1 MGAASRLCSP
11 RAERPKGRYGGK
23 AFFSPFSPFSWG
35 GLEVMA
41 RGMKVPEGKDY
52 RCPPVPRVAVQRDGG
67 SVGFPVQLPT
77 GVRVRLPMATG
88 DWPAGASAQMWNT
101 SW

>member
-1 MGAASRLCSP
+1 MVGKLSSLPSP
-11 RAERPKGRYGGK
+11 PSPEVDPK
-23 AFFSPFSPFSWG
+23 

-41 RGMKVPEGKDY
+41 WGMKVPEGKDY
-52 RCPPVPRVAVQRDGG
+52 RCPPVPRVAVQRDRG
-67 SVGFPVQLPT
+67 SLGFPVQLPT
-77 GVRVRLPMATG
+77 GVRVRLPMAAG